1 MVYYYIYVGIN
12 PPTSNMPMPTELR
25 KWLKDQM
32 RAIENKTLDAEKT
45 MLILN
50 MLMDWRKN
58 GHSKEASEIIDELA
72 AERKKTKKT
81 KAARTPR

>member
-1 MVYYYIYVGIN
+1 
-12 PPTSNMPMPTELR
+12 MPTELR

-58 GHSKEASEIIDELA
+58 GHSEEASEIIDELA

-81 KAARTPR
+81 KAARTPQ

>member
-1 MVYYYIYVGIN
+1 MA
-12 PPTSNMPMPTELR
+12 MPTELR

-50 MLMDWRKN
+50 MLMDWRKD
-58 GHSKEASEIIDELA
+58 GRSVEASEIIDELA
-72 AERKKTKKT
+72 AERKKAKAEKK
-81 KAARTPR
+81 KAKAKAKAVRTPR